1 MKSVYLTVTVENH
14 LLVQDGEIKDVGIRG
29 VVLSATKIMKVA
41 VMNRCAF
48 HAAATSIEIYEG

>member
-29 VVLSATKIMKVA
+29 VVLSATK
-41 VMNRCAF
+41 NNESCN
-48 HAAATSIEIYEG
+48 HE